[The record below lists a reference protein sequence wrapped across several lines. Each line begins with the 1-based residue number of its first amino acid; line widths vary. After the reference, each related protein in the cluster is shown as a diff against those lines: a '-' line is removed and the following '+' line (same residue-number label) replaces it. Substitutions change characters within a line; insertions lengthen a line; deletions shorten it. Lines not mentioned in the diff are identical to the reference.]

1 MATANVQT
9 RQEIQMNVITLDFE
23 TYYDSQHSLSHLST
37 VQYVASDLFKVWG
50 VGIKINDEPTE
61 WFGADECADAI
72 KAIQWDDAA
81 VVCHNTLFDAYI
93 LTQHYNCTPKYYY
106 DTAAMARGLAP
117 NESASL
123 KATCERMFPD
133 DKTMR
138 KGDEL
143 INAKGIFDLPPD
155 IEEQIAGYCI
165 QDVDLTYA
173 LYNRMQPTYPQS
185 ELDIIDLTC
194 RMFVEPKLVL
204 NKPLLVAHREAV
216 AEDTIQ
222 KIAASGLSREQLA
235 SQKQFAEH
243 LESIDI
249 TVPTKKSAR
258 TGKMIPAFSK
268 TDAAYT
274 QMCNMYPQYKHVWD
288 AREAV
293 KSRIE
298 ETRAQRLLDGC
309 TLQNTLPVPLKYY
322 AAHTGRFGGSEKIN
336 LQNLPRGSKLRNALQ
351 AGPDQ
356 TLYIAD
362 LSNIEAR
369 MLAWLAKEQDLLDS
383 FAAGE
388 DVYSNFASQIY
399 NKPITKANKLERYVG
414 KTAILGLGYGMG
426 ANKYKAILAQ
436 GTPSI
441 DVTQSTALGIVS
453 QYRAMYPNIPQLWA
467 IGKQLLFYML
477 DQTSSSYSYGPLQVA
492 SNALKLPN
500 DMYLQYP
507 KLRYATGEFL
517 YDSGRTG
524 ITRTHG
530 PRLVENIIQALAR
543 IVITDQ
549 MLAIHKM
556 PEVDVV
562 LTVHDEI
569 IAVGSDKD
577 ADETLQKI
585 MTIMK
590 QPPSWCAELPLD
602 AEGAHSKIYDK

>member
-1 MATANVQT
+1 
-9 RQEIQMNVITLDFE
+9 MNVITLDFE
-23 TYYDSQHSLSHLST
+23 TYYDTQHSLSHLST
-37 VQYVASDLFKVWG
+37 VQYVTSDLFKVWG
-50 VGIKINDEPTE
+50 VGIKINDAQTE
-61 WFGADECADAI
+61 WFGEDECADAI

-298 ETRAQRLLDGC
+298 ETRAHRLLDGC
-309 TLQNTLPVPLKYY
+309 TVQNTLPVPLKYY

-569 IAVGSDKD
+569 IAVGSDKN